1 MSSAN
6 VNGRRW
12 LLWMGAIF
20 AVEQAVSLTWW
31 LTRNMADLP
40 WWVFAAGCAMAA
52 GWVYMLAIAFV
63 SPCPWEM
70 ERIMR
75 RKLGDALNEV
85 RTVTALAHYFRDM
98 SARAGV
104 RYDLVE
110 TEDGLT
116 ATARFPGEE

>member
-1 MSSAN
+1 MSVAN
-6 VNGRRW
+6 VHGRRW
-12 LLWMGAIF
+12 LVWLGAFF
-20 AVEQAVSLTWW
+20 AVEQTVHLTWG
-31 LTRNMADLP
+31 LTRNMAAFP
-40 WWVFAAGCAMAA
+40 WWAFAVGCALAA
-52 GWVYMLAIAFV
+52 GWIYMLAIAFV

-75 RKLGDALNEV
+75 RKLGNALNEV

-98 SARAGV
+98 SVRAGV

-110 TEDGLT
+110 TEEGLT